1 MKKKIKDLTAI
12 EIDDICD
19 KHPLCKNCPFEAKDH
34 SCYVLDKELW
44 GELEID
50 YEQ

>member
-1 MKKKIKDLTAI
+1 MKKKIKDLTEKEI
-12 EIDDICD
+12 EDICD
-19 KHPLCKNCPFEAKDH
+19 KHPLCKNCPLLGSDDW
-34 SCYVLDKELW
+34 CYLLDEIW